1 MKRLF
6 GLIGLTYL
14 SVLAVVFNLYSRL
27 TFILIFA
34 GSFVLAGIWIVLL
47 ILKKKKNVRRVLAI
61 VSVTALCAS
70 FVMILY
76 TNYYYE
82 PIVDKYSSKEVSIN
96 GFICDEIVK
105 SENYAKYTIQT
116 DTIDGEDE
124 HLKIQFNSY
133 TDLNIAEF
141 NNISLHCVMYEA
153 DSNSLVSD
161 GIFFKTYVD
170 DTFNIEQVGDKHF
183 SLYSFA
189 VEARKAMK
197 SSLQTLLP
205 SDYSSMCSAV
215 LLGDKMSLPQNIRNS
230 FTQTG
235 SSFLIVVSGMHMA
248 VIASVGLFFI
258 KKLTSNKL
266 LHFITAF
273 IFVLA
278 FMAVTGFTPS
288 VVRSGIM
295 IIIYYSAAVF
305 LRTSDAVNSLG
316 IAALFLLLPNPYAVG
331 DVGLVLSFSATLGI
345 ILWSGKMY
353 DYIISKLEIK
363 SKLLKALLR
372 LVTASL
378 SASVWVVP
386 FSAIYFGRVSPL
398 VLFVSVLVTFAVE
411 GLIVCSLFASLIYLV
426 PFVSYLAYPFALV
439 CGLLSKYIIFV
450 VGLFADIPYSSVN
463 SDKPYFYVWIV
474 VSIILVIIGYL
485 IKVRGRYVAFAVALS
500 FLTLVTGRVTY
511 MLVTEN
517 EVTATVYCTG
527 NGMMVAVGS
536 SDNISLLCCGGNA
549 GSTERVLDDIADDY
563 NAVDFLIIP
572 DQKYKYSRYQ
582 FELISEFDCSNVLVY
597 DNGSTDFQMLSDY
610 DGKVR
615 QSFGND
621 VCFTLQLSKNV
632 TDTVLC
638 IDDVVYQLLRSNAST
653 MLVMPSG
660 ADISVLPDEFRNID
674 YAVIDSIP
682 TNYNMINCKYLI
694 YSNTVSDF
702 KENYNSLSEICDDV
716 TNTSESNVIIDF
728 KEVGLCQR

>member
-14 SVLAVVFNLYSRL
+14 SVLAVVFNLYSQL
-27 TFILIFA
+27 TFIFIFS
-34 GSFVLAGIWIVLL
+34 GSCVFAVLWIIFL
-47 ILKKKKNVRRVLAI
+47 ILKKKKNLRRILAI
-61 VSVTALCAS
+61 VSFTALFAS
-70 FVMILY
+70 FVIILY
-76 TNYYYE
+76 TNYYYT
-82 PIVDKYSSKEVSIN
+82 PLTDKYSDKEIN
-96 GFICDEIVK
+96 FTGYICDEIIK
-105 SENYAKYTIQT
+105 TENYAKYTIQT
-116 DTIDGEDE
+116 ETVNNSKEK
-124 HLKIQFNSY
+124 LKIQFTSY
-133 TDLNIAEF
+133 TDLNIDEF
-141 NNISLHCVMYEA
+141 EMLNVHCKLYSTN
-153 DSNSLVSD
+153 SNLLLSD
-161 GIFFKTYVD
+161 GIYFRTYID
-170 DTFNIEQVGDKHF
+170 DNFNIEGVGEKHF

-189 VEARKAMK
+189 VEARKAII
-197 SSLQTLLP
+197 SSLNELLP
-205 SDYSSMCSAV
+205 SDYSSMCGAV
-215 LLGDKMSLPQNIRNS
+215 LLGDKLSLPRNVLNS
-230 FTQTG
+230 FTNTG

-248 VIASVGLFFI
+248 VIASVGLFLI
-258 KKLTSNKL
+258 KKFTRNKIIHL
-266 LHFITAF
+266 IAVSF
-273 IFVLA
+273 FVIS
-278 FMAVTGFTPS
+278 FMAVTGFAPS

-316 IAALFLLLPNPYAVG
+316 IVALFLLLPNPYAVG

-353 DYIISKLEIK
+353 GCIISKLELK

-485 IKVRGRYVAFAVALS
+485 IKVRGRYVAIAVALS

>member
-14 SVLAVVFNLYSRL
+14 SVLAVVFNMYSHI
-27 TFILIFA
+27 TFICVFSVTVVI
-34 GSFVLAGIWIVLL
+34 SVIWIILL
-47 ILKKKKNVRRVLAI
+47 ILKKKKNFRRVLAV
-61 VSVTALCAS
+61 VSITALCAS
-70 FVMILY
+70 FVLILY
-76 TNYYYE
+76 TNLYYK
-82 PIVDKYSSKEVSIN
+82 PLIDKYSSKEVNIN
-96 GFICDEIVK
+96 GFICDEVVK

-116 DTIDGEDE
+116 ETINGEDE
-124 HLKIQFNSY
+124 RLKIQFNSY

-141 NNISLHCVMYEA
+141 NNINLQCVMYEA

-161 GIFFKTYVD
+161 RIYFKTYVD
-170 DTFNIEQVGDKHF
+170 DIFNIEQTDSKHF

-189 VEARKAMK
+189 VEVRKAMK
-197 SSLQTLLP
+197 MSLETLLP

-215 LLGDKMSLPQNIRNS
+215 LLGDKLSLPQNIRNS
-230 FTQTG
+230 FTRTG

-266 LHFITAF
+266 IHFITAF
-273 IFVLA
+273 IFLLA

-316 IAALFLLLPNPYAVG
+316 IAALILLIPNPYAVG

-353 DYIISKLEIK
+353 DYVVSKLELK
-363 SKLLKALLR
+363 SKAIKALLR
-372 LVTASL
+372 LITASL

-386 FSAIYFGRVSPL
+386 FSVIYFGRVSPL

-411 GLIVCSLFASLIYLV
+411 GLIVCSLFASLLYFV
-426 PFVSYLAYPFALV
+426 PFISFLAYPFALV
-439 CGLLSKYIIFV
+439 CGWLSKYIIFI

-463 SDKPYFYVWIV
+463 ADKPYFYVWIA

-485 IKVRGRYVAFAVALS
+485 IKARGKYVVCATALS
-500 FLTLVTGRVTY
+500 FLTLVTGSALY
-511 MLVTEN
+511 MFATDD
-517 EVTATVYCTG
+517 VTATVYRAG
-527 NGMMVAVGS
+527 NGMTVSVGGR
-536 SDNISLLCCGGNA
+536 DNISLLCCGGNA
-549 GSTERVLDDIADDY
+549 GSTERIISDIADDY
-563 NAVDFLIIP
+563 NTIDFIIILE
-572 DQKYKYSRYQ
+572 QKYKYSRYQ
-582 FELISEFDCSNVLVY
+582 FEFISEFDCSNVLVY
-597 DNGSTDFQMLSDY
+597 DNGSTDFRMLSEY

-615 QSFGND
+615 QRFGND
-621 VCFTLQLSKNV
+621 VQFTLRLSENA

-638 IDDVVYQLLRSNAST
+638 VDGVVYQLLSSNGST

-660 ADISVLPDEFRNID
+660 ADISVLPDEFRNAD
-674 YAVIDSIP
+674 CVVIDTIP
-682 TNYNMINCKYLI
+682 KNHNMLKCKYLI
-694 YSNTVSDF
+694 YSNTESEF
-702 KENYNSLSEICDDV
+702 KKDYNSLSEICDDV
-716 TNTSESNVIIDF
+716 KNTTENNVIIDF
-728 KEVGLCQR
+728 KEVGLCLR